1 MQDIL
6 ESFNRLKAERVG
18 VAADYEQSQSYEM
31 AYIALWS
38 ILETALKDITP
49 YAKKI
54 VLLKKVND
62 WKDYLEGNSS
72 NPPKEIRSFQITR
85 SDKIPPISLVEAL
98 LGDCPTIREILNTE
112 SKNGSTK
119 WRDKRNR
126 IAHNAEEFHRLE
138 TYQEYKNKLLDGM
151 DEFVKLLS
159 NVTDKT

>member
-62 WKDYLEGNSS
+62 WKDYLESQN
-72 NPPKEIRSFQITR
+72 F
-85 SDKIPPISLVEAL
+85 
-98 LGDCPTIREILNTE
+98 
-112 SKNGSTK
+112 
-119 WRDKRNR
+119 
-126 IAHNAEEFHRLE
+126 
-138 TYQEYKNKLLDGM
+138 
-151 DEFVKLLS
+151 
-159 NVTDKT
+159 

>member
-1 MQDIL
+1 MQQIL
-6 ESFNRLKAERVG
+6 QNFNRLRTEQTVI
-18 VAADYEQSQSYEM
+18 AANYEENKSYEM

-54 VLLKKVND
+54 VLLSKVNE
-62 WKDYLEGNSS
+62 WKDYLDGNS
-72 NPPKEIRSFQITR
+72 NNTPKEIRSFQCTR
-85 SDKIPPISLVEAL
+85 SDKIPPVSLVEAL
-98 LGDCPTIREILNTE
+98 LGECPIIREILNSE

-126 IAHNAEEFHRLE
+126 IAHNAEGFHRLE

-151 DEFVKLLS
+151 DEFVRAIS
-159 NVTDKT
+159 SVT